1 MSYTVDNVTDKP
13 KSKEE
18 RMKDFV
24 RGMVAIEQ
32 AIQPYKEQRSDMR
45 KSYVENG
52 WLSKDEMKNVM
63 RAYRLKKYKTDI
75 SELEQVYNT
84 ISKP

>member
-1 MSYTVDNVTDKP
+1 MSYNVDNVTDKP

-18 RMKDFV
+18 RMKDYV

-45 KSYVENG
+45 KSYVENN

-63 RAYRLKKYKTDI
+63 RAYRLMKDKTDI
-75 SELEQVYNT
+75 AELEQVYNT

>member
-1 MSYTVDNVTDKP
+1 MSYNVDNVTDKP

-45 KSYVENG
+45 KSYVENS

-63 RAYRLKKYKTDI
+63 RAYRLMKDKTDI
-75 SELEQVYNT
+75 AELEQVYNT

>member
-63 RAYRLKKYKTDI
+63 RAYRLMKDKTDI